1 MVMTPM
7 VVRRMLT
14 VMMVTSVW
22 GKEPTGGVWILTS
35 AMTRGFLQ
43 ILLPTVASTLSVPTV
58 MGPTVAPVSLV
69 MNLLWQT

>member
-1 MVMTPM
+1 MTPM

-14 VMMVTSVW
+14 AMMVMSVW

-35 AMTRGFLQ
+35 ALTLDSPQ
-43 ILLPTVASTLSVPTV
+43 ILLPTVESTLSVPTV
-58 MGPTVAPVSLV
+58 MGPTVVPASLV

>member
-1 MVMTPM
+1 MTPM

-22 GKEPTGGVWILTS
+22 GKEPTGGVWILMS
-35 AMTRGFLQ
+35 ALTQGSPQ
-43 ILLPTVASTLSVPTV
+43 ILLPTVGSTLSVPTV